1 MNLYSKNIRIEKIL
15 EIKFKVLKDKMKKM
29 LYYNNN
35 QNYKKKQSGTS
46 HIVLVKADFPHW
58 SELRWSERSC
68 VCETA
73 GVDSL
78 DARALKIKY

>member
-35 QNYKKKQSGTS
+35 QNYKKNKVGQAT
-46 HIVLVKADFPHW
+46 
-58 SELRWSERSC
+58 
-68 VCETA
+68 
-73 GVDSL
+73 
-78 DARALKIKY
+78 